1 MSGRVFV
8 SAEPY
13 RNPKEIQK
21 ILSENKYAIFFTF
34 VHGELIPNSQ
44 GPSFKTPENTV
55 VIQTGAGDAYGCM
68 TMTTYDRYLLPRFLN
83 ANIQETFS
91 KFLGSRGNV
100 RNATLDNLIFN
111 TPRDTTLDKYI
122 YLRQADLNDT
132 SNYWGVYGLNN
143 TTDVFLPELT
153 KVIIDKTT
161 EGNLTGRKY
170 RQSDFVNFI
179 NSLPMDGIQLR
190 IVIFINCVVAS
201 KGVAASE
208 FSESTRLAGVMTHYG
223 RENTVGRF
231 TGVKYLPGPSS
242 RVLKPVGANTPLER
256 ERAAFPVRA
265 NVFESSENT
274 THGQEE
280 LYKAYLPNNN
290 AEDNN
295 NSNTNVN
302 TWCTSMLRKVG
313 FLPAKCARK
322 LKKKGGR
329 MTKKKIS
336 QRKHKKTRKH

>member
-44 GPSFKTPENTV
+44 RPSFKTPENTV

-68 TMTTYDRYLLPRFLN
+68 TMTTYDRYLLPRFSY

-122 YLRQADLNDT
+122 YLRQSDLDDT

-161 EGNLTGRKY
+161 EGNSTGKKY
-170 RQSDFVNFI
+170 RQSDFVNLI

-231 TGVKYLPGPSS
+231 TGVKLFPGPSS
-242 RVLKPVGANTPLER
+242 RVLKAVGANTPLER
-256 ERAAFPVRA
+256 ERAAFPVRE

-274 THGQEE
+274 IHGQET
-280 LYKAYLPNNN
+280 LFKAYLPDSNSENNS
-290 AEDNN
+290 

-313 FLPAKCARK
+313 FLPAKC
-322 LKKKGGR
+322 KKRGGR
-329 MTKKKIS
+329 NTKRRKVSK
-336 QRKHKKTRKH
+336 RKHKKTRKH